1 MSLPACSIG
10 SAPRSVQLQCEVRRR
25 GHPVKRSRVRC
36 RGVGVGSAVPHP
48 SPPLRAHAMLTA
60 PLSIQRHRLP
70 WALMDAPGTRQEI
83 FIHRSLPWQRW
94 FVGFVVGWD
103 CGGTHCCM
111 SVSGACQREQIV
123 FWASSSAPRGRPGV
137 GMEAF
142 PCSLLN

>member
-1 MSLPACSIG
+1 M
-10 SAPRSVQLQCEVRRR
+10 
-25 GHPVKRSRVRC
+25 HC

-48 SPPLRAHAMLTA
+48 PPPPRAHAMLTA

-70 WALMDAPGTRQEI
+70 WALMDVPGTRQEI

-103 CGGTHCCM
+103 RGGTHRCT